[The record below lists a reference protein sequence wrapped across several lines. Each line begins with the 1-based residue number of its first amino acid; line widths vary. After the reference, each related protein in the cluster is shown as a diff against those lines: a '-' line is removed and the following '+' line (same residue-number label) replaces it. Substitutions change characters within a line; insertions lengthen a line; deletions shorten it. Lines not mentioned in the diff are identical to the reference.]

1 MSADANKTN
10 RVTAPWDLSLIRE
23 LPLDGWQAVDTALDT
38 ARTLADNYDARLSV
52 AERIGILTRARNLMQ
67 HRAEE
72 LAVQAAREGGKPL
85 VDSRVEVTRAINGFD
100 IAINTLGTMTG
111 ETIPMGLNAASLGRT
126 AWTMPEP
133 IGVVAAISA
142 FNHPVNLIVHQA
154 VPAIAVGCPVIV
166 KPADGTP
173 LSAYSV
179 VEILHEAGLP
189 PEYCQ
194 VLLTDIPDAEKLATD
209 TRVDYLSFI
218 GSQKVG
224 WMLRSKLA
232 PGTRLALE
240 HGGTA
245 PVILGEDALAIEPQQ
260 LLAPLAK
267 GAFYHSGQVCVSVQ
281 RIYGCKG
288 IATSIAHEL
297 AEIASG
303 LKVGDPT
310 LPDTE
315 CGPLIRPG
323 EVDRVESWVNE
334 AVSAGAQLLCG
345 GQRLSDTC
353 YAPTVLL
360 DPPDD
365 ALVTREEIFGPVA
378 CVYSSDTVDDAIR
391 RANDSPYAFQAS
403 VFTKDIDVAMHCVRR
418 LNAAAVMVNDHTAF
432 RVDWMPFGGRKLSGL
447 GVGGI
452 NYAMRDMC
460 QDKLV
465 VVKEVRPMA

>member
-1 MSADANKTN
+1 MAAQRTT

-23 LPLDGWQAVDTALDT
+23 LPLAGWPAVDNALDT
-38 ARTLADNYDARLSV
+38 ARRLADDYSARLPV
-52 AERIGILTRARNLMQ
+52 HKRRAILSRARDIMQ
-67 HRAEE
+67 QRAEE
-72 LAVQAAREGGKPL
+72 LALQAAREGGKPL
-85 VDSRVEVTRAINGFD
+85 ADSRVELARAINGFD
-100 IAINTLGTMTG
+100 IAIETLATLTG
-111 ETIPMGLNAASLGRT
+111 ETIPMGLNPASMGRR

-179 VEILHEAGLP
+179 VQILHEAGLP
-189 PEYCQ
+189 PQWCQ
-194 VLLTDIPDAEKLATD
+194 IVLTDIPDAQKLATD
-209 TRVDYLSFI
+209 PRVDYLSFI

-232 PGTRLALE
+232 PGTRIALE
-240 HGGTA
+240 HGGVA
-245 PVILGEDALAIEPQQ
+245 PVILGEDALAIAPQQ
-260 LLAPLAK
+260 LLDPLAK

-297 AEIASG
+297 AQSASS

-310 LPDTE
+310 LADTD

-323 EVDRVESWVNE
+323 EVDRVEQWVRQ
-334 AVSAGAQLLCG
+334 AVDAGAELLCG
-345 GQRLSDTC
+345 GQRLSNTC

-365 ALVTREEIFGPVA
+365 ALVSREEIFGPVA
-378 CVYSSDTVDDAIR
+378 CLYSADSIDDAIR

-403 VFTKDIDVAMHCVRR
+403 VFTKDIDAAMYCVDR
-418 LNAAAVMVNDHTAF
+418 LQAAAVMVNDHTAF
-432 RVDWMPFGGRKLSGL
+432 RVDWMPFGGRRLSGL

-465 VVKEVRPMA
+465 VVKEM

>member
-1 MSADANKTN
+1 MAGETTN
-10 RVTAPWDLSLIRE
+10 RVSEPWDLSLIRE
-23 LPLDGWQAVDTALDT
+23 LPLDNWQAVDKALDS
-38 ARTLADNYDARLSV
+38 ARRAADNYDSRLSV
-52 AERIGILTRARNLMQ
+52 EERLGILRQARDIMSG
-67 HRAEE
+67 RAEE
-72 LAVQAAREGGKPL
+72 LAIQAAREGGKPL

-100 IAINTLGTMTG
+100 IAINTLGSLTG
-111 ETIPMGLNAASLGRT
+111 ETIPMELNPASMGRT
-126 AWTMPEP
+126 AWTLPEP
-133 IGVVAAISA
+133 IGVVVAISA

-154 VPAIAVGCPVIV
+154 VPAVAVGCPVIV

-189 PEYCQ
+189 PEWCRVQ
-194 VLLTDIPDAEKLATD
+194 LTDIPDAQKLATD
-209 TRVDYLSFI
+209 PRVDYLSFI
-218 GSQKVG
+218 GSHRVG

-245 PVILGEDALAIEPQQ
+245 PVILSDDAMQIPGERLI
-260 LLAPLAK
+260 APLAK

-281 RIYGCKG
+281 RIYAPQK
-288 IATSIAHEL
+288 IAADFAEQL
-297 AEIASG
+297 ADHAQG
-303 LKVGDPT
+303 LTVGDPT
-310 LPDTE
+310 LEQTD

-323 EVDRVESWVNE
+323 EVDRVEQWVGE
-334 AVSAGAQLLCG
+334 AVRAGDSVLCG
-345 GQRLSDTC
+345 GERISDTC

-378 CVYSSDTVDDAIR
+378 CVYSYDSVDNAIA

-403 VFTKDIDVAMHCVRR
+403 VFTKDIDRAMYCVKR
-418 LNAAAVMVNDHTAF
+418 LNASAVMVNDHTAF
-432 RVDWMPFGGRKLSGL
+432 RVDWMPFGGRRISGL

-465 VVKEVRPMA
+465 VVKSEG

>member
-1 MSADANKTN
+1 MAAESKQYNK
-10 RVTAPWDLSLIRE
+10 VTAPWDLSLIRE
-23 LPLDGWQAVDTALDT
+23 LPLDGWERVDSALDT
-38 ARTLADNYDARLSV
+38 ARQLADDYDARLPVQERSV
-52 AERIGILTRARNLMQ
+52 ILRRARKLMQ
-67 HRAEE
+67 ERAEE

-85 VDSRVEVTRAINGFD
+85 VDSRVEVARAINGFD
-100 IAINTLGTMTG
+100 IALHTLATMTG
-111 ETIPMGLNAASLGRT
+111 ETIPMNINPASMGRR
-126 AWTMPEP
+126 AWTVPEP

-154 VPAIAVGCPVIV
+154 VPAVAVGCPVIV

-189 PEYCQ
+189 KEWCQ
-194 VLLTDIPDAEKLATD
+194 ILLTDIPDAEKLATD
-209 TRVDYLSFI
+209 PRVDYLSFI
-218 GSQKVG
+218 GSYKVG
-224 WMLRSKLA
+224 WMLRSKIA
-232 PGTRLALE
+232 TGTRLALE

-245 PVILGEDALAIEPQQ
+245 PVILGDDAMQMPGERLI
-260 LLAPLAK
+260 APLAK

-281 RIYGCKG
+281 RIYAPQK
-288 IATSIAHEL
+288 IAAEFAEQL
-297 AEIASG
+297 AEHARG

-310 LPDTE
+310 LADTD
-315 CGPLIRPG
+315 CGPLIRPA
-323 EVDRVESWVNE
+323 EVDRVEQWVNE
-334 AVSAGAQLLCG
+334 AVSVGTGLLCG
-345 GQRLSDTC
+345 GKRLSDTC

-365 ALVTREEIFGPVA
+365 AKVTREEIFGPVA
-378 CVYSSDTVDDAIR
+378 CVYSSDKIDDSIR

-403 VFTKDIDVAMHCVRR
+403 VFTQDIERAMYVVDR
-418 LNAAAVMVNDHTAF
+418 LNASTVMVNDHTAF
-432 RVDWMPFGGRKLSGL
+432 RVDWMPFGGRKVSGL

-465 VVKEVRPMA
+465 VVKSE

>member
-1 MSADANKTN
+1 MAGERTN

-23 LPLDGWQAVDTALDT
+23 LPLDSWQVVDKALDT
-38 ARTLADNYDARLSV
+38 ARACADNHDSRLSID
-52 AERIGILTRARNLMQ
+52 ERLRILRRARELMAQ
-67 HRAEE
+67 RAEE
-72 LAVQAAREGGKPL
+72 LALTAAREGGKPL
-85 VDSRVEVTRAINGFD
+85 VDSRVEVARALNGFE
-100 IAINTLGTMTG
+100 IAINTLCTMRG
-111 ETIPMGLNAASLGRT
+111 ETIPMGLNPASMGRR
-126 AWTMPEP
+126 AWTVPEP

-189 PEYCQ
+189 RQWCQ
-194 VLLTDIPDAEKLATD
+194 ILLTDIPDAEKLATD
-209 TRVDYLSFI
+209 PRVDYLSFI
-218 GSQKVG
+218 GSYRVG

-245 PVILGEDALAIEPQQ
+245 PVILGADLRRFSPQALIS
-260 LLAPLAK
+260 PLAK

-281 RIYGCKG
+281 RIYAPAAKAQWFGN
-288 IATSIAHEL
+288 AL
-297 AEIASG
+297 ADYARD
-303 LKVGDPT
+303 LVVGDPT
-310 LPDTE
+310 LEETD
-315 CGPLIRPG
+315 CGPLIRPS
-323 EVDRVESWVNE
+323 EVERVEQWVQE
-334 AVSAGAQLLCG
+334 AVDGGAQLLCG
-345 GQRLSDTC
+345 GRRLRETC

-360 DPPDD
+360 DPPD
-365 ALVTREEIFGPVA
+365 AAKVTREEIFGPVA
-378 CVYSSDTVDDAIR
+378 CVYSYDNPDNAIR
-391 RANDSPYAFQAS
+391 RANDSPFAFQAA
-403 VFTKDIDVAMHCVRR
+403 VFTQEIDNAMYVADR
-418 LNAAAVMVNDHTAF
+418 LHAAAVMVNDHTAF

-465 VVKEVRPMA
+465 VVKELRPMA